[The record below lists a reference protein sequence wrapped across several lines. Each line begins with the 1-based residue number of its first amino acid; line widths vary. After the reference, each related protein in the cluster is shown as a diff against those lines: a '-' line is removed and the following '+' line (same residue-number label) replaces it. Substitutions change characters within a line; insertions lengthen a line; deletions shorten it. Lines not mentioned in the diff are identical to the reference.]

1 MKIRRFLGALCFTVA
16 LLVLAG
22 SASAGNALILNVPD
36 WDQPDDYAPV
46 GGMVVGDAPSW
57 CSPTS
62 GANLMGYWEDQRGY
76 NGLTDGMAWG
86 AVPNS
91 PAFPNPANGQWMQ
104 NNWHDCTIEM
114 GFFMDS
120 GTWATRAV
128 NPGVWPPGAGW
139 TQLNNIGPGAATFA
153 GWKGYPN
160 IPFSKDQWLAP
171 LNQAQ
176 AQAIWNAY
184 VADIDAGEPVLCSFD
199 VWVTPGVVGAVVVN
213 EQTVAQHDFAEGTSP
228 HTVVGVGYLDANT
241 AALGDEWFITQDN
254 KPWTGPYVAVPYNW
268 PQTEWRQNDYVAI
281 PEPASA
287 MLLVIALPALI
298 RRRRSSQCGN

>member
-1 MKIRRFLGALCFTVA
+1 MKLARAIGWFCCGLA
-16 LLVLAG
+16 LLVQAG

-62 GANLMGYWEDQRGY
+62 GANLMGYWEDQKGY
-76 NGLTDGMAWG
+76 NGLTDGSVFG
-86 AVPNS
+86 AS
-91 PAFPNPANGQWMQ
+91 PAFPTPANAGWQQ

-120 GTWATRAV
+120 GTWASRAV

-139 TQLNNIGPGAATFA
+139 TQLINIGPGAATFA

-160 IPFSKDQWLAP
+160 IPFSKDVWP
-171 LNQAQ
+171 GPPPTFTQAM
-176 AQAIWNAY
+176 AQTFWNRY
-184 VADIDAGEPVLCSFD
+184 VADIDASEPVLCSFD

-213 EQTVAQHDFAEGTSP
+213 EQTVAKHDFAQGTSP

-241 AALGDEWFITQDN
+241 ALLGDEWFITQDN
-254 KPWTGPYVAVPYNW
+254 KTWTGQYVAVPFNW
-268 PQTEWRQNDYVAI
+268 QQTEWRQNDYVAI
-281 PEPASA
+281 PEPATMS
-287 MLLVIALPALI
+287 LLAFGVCVPLL
-298 RRRRSSQCGN
+298 RKRK